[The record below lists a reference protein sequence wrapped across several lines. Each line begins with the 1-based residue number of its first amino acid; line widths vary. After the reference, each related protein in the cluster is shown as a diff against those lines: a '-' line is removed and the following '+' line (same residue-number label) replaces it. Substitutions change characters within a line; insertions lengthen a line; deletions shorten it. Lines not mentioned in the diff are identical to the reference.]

1 MKALRQHFL
10 NLMGRSESGQSVIL
24 LAMGFIALIAFVG
37 ITTDV
42 SLMFVRYSQL
52 SRSVDSAAVAA
63 ANQMRQ
69 DRSIAS
75 VSLAARQFIQLHGLN
90 PVDVLVDT
98 CSTLPIDRQLEGPD
112 QDELCRGDLSKL
124 VRVTAQIESQ
134 TIFLRLLGFPSF
146 ILQASAVSETATLDV
161 VIIMDVSES
170 MLRYTTYEDW
180 AEIGQGVIYIPPR
193 AADVYNAKYG
203 GVSGPK
209 PSYDEFWLGSGTNAQ
224 AQFSLLN
231 TWQSNVNNRYDFG
244 IDALNAGGQAATA
257 SPAFG
262 NQPDS
267 AYRVTWVDKYDFNNP
282 NATEPATPQQHP
294 RRDCRVAFYPFSV
307 YTGVFS
313 YFGEY
318 DINATTGERT
328 FVPLAQGSGTNN
340 LYSRIGK
347 NWGSVIWDGFV
358 PNYNFYGCCNDPNG
372 DRDFSDLICQPFKE
386 AREAVDLFLERI
398 DFFRGDRVAFVTFDR
413 AAYLI
418 NPYGY
423 IQGSTECPPG
433 NRKEECRGG
442 THMITDP
449 DDATTTLRRLLGVRA
464 EPNFYVYTPGNY
476 SPGVDPVTAG
486 WTSYAG
492 GIGSNGASLPIDY
505 GRVDTTTNFF
515 ADFRNGV
522 NTQENLPLEGYNY
535 PVKDNCPFQNA
546 ALPYNRT
553 LFHLGLQNVM
563 HPNTSDAP
571 GWSTYQ
577 TASGI
582 RLQPNPDDRNS
593 YNLGMSYELW
603 SSCRGTNIGAALREA
618 NNALVNPRTIR
629 QSGTIWVIVM
639 LSDGGAGASDPV
651 RRNREDVSPA
661 QPYTWVSATNS
672 FGLQGQYGAFGVC
685 PYGTPTQPGEL
696 VLTDGETQP
705 AAFPYCS
712 DELPYTRHKCNFRPV
727 YTLTDGPD
735 DPLPSLTRL
744 VGSTKRTVPVLG
756 DAGYLFAGETNGPA
770 SEEEELEFNRI
781 NNNLYDLDLE
791 GCDLLYDVDDYARD
805 WADYIALRRDN
816 PSDANALLP
825 SIFTIG
831 FGLEFPVRRQGT
843 TTYDITNQ
851 DNAEIICRLNAG
863 DCLGEQMLRYIADLG
878 DNNAIDNDYHQA
890 QLKPG
895 PSAGTANEPFGPR
908 DACQTQDEG
917 HVGGT
922 YDLDNNGIL
931 SQEEVD
937 RMYGQLRPQVSCG
950 NYYFAPDFNELRF
963 VFDDIAS
970 RMFTRL
976 AR

>member
-1 MKALRQHFL
+1 MKPLRQKLL

-24 LAMGFIALIAFVG
+24 LAMGFVALIAFVG

-69 DRSIAS
+69 DRSVAS

-98 CSTLPIDRQLEGPD
+98 CSTLPVDRQLAGPD

-161 VIIMDVSES
+161 VIVMDVSES

-180 AEIGQGVIYIPPR
+180 AAIGQGVIYIPPR
-193 AADVYNAKYG
+193 ALNIYNAKYG
-203 GVSGPK
+203 SAPNPK
-209 PSYDEFWLGSGTNAQ
+209 PSYDEFWLGFGTNAQ

-231 TWQSNVNNRYDFG
+231 TWQVNVNSRLDYG
-244 IDALNAGGQAATA
+244 SGALNAGGQSAVPN
-257 SPAFG
+257 PAFG

-267 AYRVTWVDKYDFNNP
+267 AYQVTWINNYDFDP
-282 NATEPATPQQHP
+282 TDGLPATIQQHP
-294 RRDCRVAFYPFSV
+294 RRECRVTFYPFSE
-307 YTGVFS
+307 YTGVWFHQGM
-313 YFGEY
+313 YE
-318 DINATTGERT
+318 INPTTGER
-328 FVPLAQGSGTNN
+328 VYIPLADTAPRDN
-340 LYSRIGK
+340 LYTRLGQP
-347 NWGSVIWDGFV
+347 WGAAVWDGFV

-372 DRDFSDLICQPFKE
+372 DWDFSDLVCQPFKQ
-386 AREAVDLFLERI
+386 ARDAAELFLERI

-413 AAYLI
+413 TAYLV

-423 IQGSTECPPG
+423 IQGSAECPPG
-433 NRKEECRGG
+433 NTKEDCRGG

-449 DDATTTLRRLLGVRA
+449 DDATKTLQRLLGVRA

-476 SPGVDPVTAG
+476 SPGVEATTAK
-486 WTSYAG
+486 WTSYAAG
-492 GIGSNGASLPIDY
+492 LDASGASLPLDF
-505 GRVDTTTNFF
+505 GRVDSTTNFY
-515 ADFRNGV
+515 ADFRNGI
-522 NTQENLPLEGYNY
+522 NTQRNLPVEAYNY
-535 PVKDNCPFQNA
+535 PVSGNCPFQNA
-546 ALPYNRT
+546 ALRGDRT
-553 LFHLGLQNVM
+553 LFHLGLQNIM
-563 HPNTSDAP
+563 RPNTSDAP
-571 GWSTYQ
+571 GWATYQ
-577 TASGI
+577 TPGGI
-582 RLQPNPDDRNS
+582 RLQPTPANRS
-593 YNLGMSYELW
+593 TYNLGMSYELW
-603 SSCRGTNIGAALREA
+603 ASCRGSNLGAALREG

-651 RRNREDVSPA
+651 RRNREKLRA
-661 QPYTWVSATNS
+661 AEPYTWNSATGT
-672 FGLQGQYGAFGVC
+672 FGQQGDYGAFGVC

-705 AAFPYCS
+705 ASFPYCS
-712 DELPYTRHKCNFRPV
+712 DEIPYTRNRCNFRPT
-727 YTLTDGPD
+727 YTLTDAPE
-735 DPLPSLTRL
+735 DPLPAL
-744 VGSTKRTVPVLG
+744 VKVVGGANRAVPPLG
-756 DAGYLFAGETNGPA
+756 DKDYLFFGQTGGP
-770 SEEEELEFNRI
+770 SSIEEEPEFNRV
-781 NNNLYDLDLE
+781 NNNIYDIDLQ

-831 FGLEFPVRRQGT
+831 FGLEFPRRTQGT
-843 TTYDITNQ
+843 VTYDIRRQ
-851 DNAEIICRLNAG
+851 EDALAICRLNIP
-863 DCLGEQMLRYIADLG
+863 DCLGEEILRYIADVG
-878 DNNAIDNDYHQA
+878 DNNQVDNDYFQA
-890 QLKPG
+890 WLKPG
-895 PSAGTANEPFGPR
+895 TTAGTSSEPFGPR
-908 DACQTQDEG
+908 DPCQTQDQG
-917 HVGGT
+917 HVNGT
-922 YDLDNNGIL
+922 YDLDGNNFL
-931 SQEEVD
+931 SQEETE
-937 RMYGQLRPQVSCG
+937 RMYGHLRLQTSCG
-950 NYYFAPDFNELRF
+950 NYYFAPDFNELQF
-963 VFDDIAS
+963 VFNDIAS